1 MPYRLGV
8 DLGTSFTA
16 AAITDGSEP
25 TVIGLGNRALQI
37 PSVLFLQPDGTFLVG
52 EAAEQHGLT
61 EPDRLARE
69 FKRRIGDH
77 VPIMVAGAPFSPQAL
92 TAHLLRWVVDAAT
105 ERMGQPP
112 TEVVLTHPANWGP
125 FQLELLDQVAVM
137 AGMTSTRRCTE
148 PEAAAA
154 QYAAQ
159 TRVSPG
165 DRIAVY
171 DLGGGTFDACV
182 LEKTDTGFHALGTPE
197 GVEHL
202 GGVDFDE
209 ALLQHVLTTL
219 NPTNTPLNPDDPKVT
234 AGLARLRRNCLEAK
248 EALSTAVDTLVPVA
262 LPGLSTTVRVTRAE
276 FEQMIRPA
284 LTETIAAMTRALR
297 NAHVEPSHLHS
308 LLLIGGSSHIPLV
321 SQMLNQEFPV
331 PTALHPHPTHD
342 TALGSLR
349 VGHDEADV
357 TATVR
362 SESAA
367 QPAPESPEAGPPGP
381 APFTVPTS
389 GAAAE
394 VPPAAQPPQPT
405 GPGGEEGFIG
415 PPEPSIGAAPPSGS
429 LVRALAVIVAAVLLG
444 VGAGV
449 FITLRDRGTV
459 AGPPATP
466 PSLSPVVTPTP
477 SASPTPSPTPD
488 PFSSLPASAPLND
501 QVIVWPRVRDGN
513 WDIALLDLRKDKE
526 TRLTRGTTVDWGPVI
541 SANRRTIMYTRIDG
555 GKPTLRVIA
564 ANGDGDRLLL
574 KKHPKGCFRPSRPA
588 VVPDGHLVVTCNT
601 KAAPRTVRLLV
612 ITLEGRIVRQLDRG
626 RIGDPTVTADGR
638 WVLYWRNDEGDAEGG
653 ALYRTRVDGRGSPSR
668 LTDGGDGEDA
678 DPVVSPDGRQ
688 LAFSRSSGTGRN
700 IMTARF
706 DGKALTGNA
715 RKWTERGNNED
726 ASWSPDG
733 RQIAYKSGPDD
744 NGDMYVLDLASG
756 ESRRVV
762 NNPEPD
768 TVPAWTPR

>member
-16 AAITDGSEP
+16 AAVTDGSEP

-52 EAAEQHGLT
+52 EAAEQRGLT

-112 TEVVLTHPANWGP
+112 SEVVLTHPANWGP
-125 FQLELLDQVAVM
+125 FQLELLDQVAAM
-137 AGMTSTRRCTE
+137 AGITSTRRCTE

-202 GGVDFDE
+202 GGADFDE
-209 ALLQHVLTTL
+209 ALLRHVLTTL

-284 LTETIAAMTRALR
+284 LTETITAITRALR
-297 NAHVEPSHLHS
+297 NAHVEPAHLHS
-308 LLLIGGSSHIPLV
+308 ILLIGGSSHIPLV

-349 VGHDEADV
+349 VGHDEADGS
-357 TATVR
+357 TATP
-362 SESAA
+362 
-367 QPAPESPEAGPPGP
+367 PAPVTPAALPPVAAEPAAATAAAVGPPLAALGP
-381 APFTVPTS
+381 DGGGAGGDGTPPPGGE
-389 GAAAE
+389 GAAA
-394 VPPAAQPPQPT
+394 A
-405 GPGGEEGFIG
+405 GLPGGSPAPAVGASTR
-415 PPEPSIGAAPPSGS
+415 PPGG
-429 LVRALAVIVAAVLLG
+429 LVRVLAVVVAAVLLG
-444 VGAGV
+444 IGAGV
-449 FITLRDRGTV
+449 FITQRD
-459 AGPPATP
+459 
-466 PSLSPVVTPTP
+466 
-477 SASPTPSPTPD
+477 
-488 PFSSLPASAPLND
+488 
-501 QVIVWPRVRDGN
+501 
-513 WDIALLDLRKDKE
+513 
-526 TRLTRGTTVDWGPVI
+526 
-541 SANRRTIMYTRIDG
+541 
-555 GKPTLRVIA
+555 
-564 ANGDGDRLLL
+564 
-574 KKHPKGCFRPSRPA
+574 KG
-588 VVPDGHLVVTCNT
+588 
-601 KAAPRTVRLLV
+601 
-612 ITLEGRIVRQLDRG
+612 
-626 RIGDPTVTADGR
+626 
-638 WVLYWRNDEGDAEGG
+638 
-653 ALYRTRVDGRGSPSR
+653 
-668 LTDGGDGEDA
+668 
-678 DPVVSPDGRQ
+678 
-688 LAFSRSSGTGRN
+688 
-700 IMTARF
+700 
-706 DGKALTGNA
+706 
-715 RKWTERGNNED
+715 
-726 ASWSPDG
+726 
-733 RQIAYKSGPDD
+733 
-744 NGDMYVLDLASG
+744 
-756 ESRRVV
+756 
-762 NNPEPD
+762 
-768 TVPAWTPR
+768 